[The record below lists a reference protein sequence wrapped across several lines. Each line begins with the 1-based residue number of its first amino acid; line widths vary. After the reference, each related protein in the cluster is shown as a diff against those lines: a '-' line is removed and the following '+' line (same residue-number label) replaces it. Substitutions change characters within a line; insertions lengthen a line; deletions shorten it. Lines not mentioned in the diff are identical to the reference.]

1 MMAVDSFALFLF
13 FELASSFLIVYI
25 ILSAVMQ
32 INNENVFLNRLS
44 NILVIYFLS

>member
-1 MMAVDSFALFLF
+1 MIVDGFALFLF
-13 FELASSFLIVYI
+13 FELASPFLIVYI
-25 ILSAVMQ
+25 ILSTVIQ